1 MACRICTSND
11 HDGLI
16 EQLAEE
22 IWNTQ
27 RSADPAD
34 EWEPWERASPYW
46 QMTFRDHARG
56 VLKVALR
63 GHAQG
68 E

>member
-1 MACRICTSND
+1 MACRIGTTND

-27 RSADPAD
+27 RSADPGD
-34 EWEPWERASPYW
+34 EWE
-46 QMTFRDHARG
+46 
-56 VLKVALR
+56 LR
-63 GHAQG
+63 GHTPG